1 MYASAEFYNLCKN
14 PEEKHPWVPENAG
27 HFWVRWLMADIM
39 SAHLQSLQEGGLGIR
54 ALNNELPDLY
64 NIEMDPREQINIT
77 ADNAWVFR
85 HYLKI
90 IADYKKSLVTYP
102 NPPAVSLTNPG
113 L

>member
-1 MYASAEFYNLCKN
+1 MYPKPVVRSFNN
-14 PEEKHPWVPENAG
+14 PA
-27 HFWVRWLMADIM
+27 
-39 SAHLQSLQEGGLGIR
+39 QEGGLGVR
-54 ALNNELPDLY
+54 VLNNELLDLY

-90 IADYKKSLVTYP
+90 VADYKQSLKKFP
-102 NPPAVSLTNPG
+102 NPQGVLLTNTG

>member
-1 MYASAEFYNLCKN
+1 MPHRK
-14 PEEKHPWVPENAG
+14 V
-27 HFWVRWLMADIM
+27 I
-39 SAHLQSLQEGGLGIR
+39 HLQSEASSR
-54 ALNNELPDLY
+54 KRRKALDER
-64 NIEMDPREQINIT
+64 IEAVPREQINIT